1 LIKGTGLG
9 LAIVKEIVDALGG
22 RIGAESAGSG
32 QGSRFWFTLPLAVT
46 VGRKHADVV
55 LQLPELVQSPPSTSS
70 VLRILVVDD
79 DAAIRST
86 IRRVLRPDGHEVTL
100 VASAEEALE
109 QCRRQ
114 SFDVL
119 LTDLGLGSGM
129 DGWKL
134 VGHIRRDWPHV
145 HVIVASG
152 RIGLDVADAHSRGV
166 AALLSKPYQAD
177 DLRSVVRDV
186 DDVPQ
191 TRCQKQPNQ
200 LHRLS
205 REPAVERLGRSK
217 PNWPKTRVWER
228 CIAAPDR

>member
-1 LIKGTGLG
+1 MEISVSDEGLGIPLEAQPHLFEKFYRVDADDRRLIKGTGLG
-9 LAIVKEIVDALGG
+9 LAIVKKIVEALGG
-22 RIGAESAGSG
+22 SIGAESAGSG
-32 QGSRFWFTLPLAVT
+32 HGSRFWFTLPLAMT
-46 VGRKHADVV
+46 ASIGRKHAAVV
-55 LQLPELVQSPPSTSS
+55 QPLPELVPPLPSISST
-70 VLRILVVDD
+70 LRILVVDD

-86 IRRVLRPDGHEVTL
+86 IRRVLRPDGHDVTL

-134 VGHIRRDWPHV
+134 VGHIRRDWPGV
-145 HVIVASG
+145 HIIVASG
-152 RIGLDVADAHSRGV
+152 RIGLNVAEAHSQGV

-186 DDVPQ
+186 GQHLTNMLP
-191 TRCQKQPNQ
+191 
-200 LHRLS
+200 
-205 REPAVERLGRSK
+205 E
-217 PNWPKTRVWER
+217 
-228 CIAAPDR
+228 AA

>member
-9 LAIVKEIVDALGG
+9 LAIVKEIVDAPRRRYRCGV
-22 RIGAESAGSG
+22 
-32 QGSRFWFTLPLAVT
+32 SRFRARITFLVHPATCSDRRTQAPRW
-46 VGRKHADVV
+46 V

-70 VLRILVVDD
+70 VLRILVLDD